1 MVTRLKVCCTVHD
14 LLGHWNIEWWIVNRC
29 ESYGYVTHKPKAA
42 IYLVAHSYQW
52 KADLLIYKIG
62 TRWSI
67 DKNMIDSQS
76 IDREI
81 IDI

>member
-1 MVTRLKVCCTVHD
+1 MTD
-14 LLGHWNIEWWIVNRC
+14 LVIGTLSDGLLTIC
-29 ESYGYVTHKPKAA
+29 QSYGYVTHKPKAA

-62 TRWSI
+62 TRWSV
-67 DKNMIDSQS
+67 DKNMIYSQS
-76 IDREI
+76 IDREM